1 MEIPLVASRRP
12 VWRPGACQATVP
24 QMCILYVYSCRYYLC
39 TTNILH
45 MYYMSTTYI
54 YIYTYIYDYIYD
66 YKYIYGDKYIYILVI
81 SIIVFIYIYIRHIR
95 TYIHIFILTCVLPIP
110 VIWHSDNMLP
120 MPLPCPPGFTWDF
133 RGSQDGRQIHGSH
146 GWVEVLPYG
155 HHMGPNRV
163 LKLG

>member
-54 YIYTYIYDYIYD
+54 YIYTYIYMIIYMIIS
-66 YKYIYGDKYIYILVI
+66 IYMVI

-133 RGSQDGRQIHGSH
+133 GARRMGDRSTVAMAG
-146 GWVEVLPYG
+146 LKFC
-155 HHMGPNRV
+155 HMGIIWVRIGYSSWARTV
-163 LKLG
+163 